1 MRASRADR
9 THPTVWPRFIS
20 SQLQNI
26 RLTFKRFLTPAIRRN
41 MNRSARKMNNTSP
54 RTVGW
59 QKPELTKRGKLV
71 DVAGNAVVNANGS
84 SVNPR
89 DPLS

>member
-1 MRASRADR
+1 
-9 THPTVWPRFIS
+9 
-20 SQLQNI
+20 
-26 RLTFKRFLTPAIRRN
+26 
-41 MNRSARKMNNTSP
+41 MNNTSP